1 MLGRRVA
8 VRVLSSRVPIPPL
21 PSRDEWWGREA
32 GSQVVPS
39 IDPSIRQ
46 GNLDYRELRRLK
58 LTEIEKLSEWQQM
71 ESFQRYL
78 DTPSFSDS
86 SKVDCQISRKNLELA
101 IEAAFATMAISLE
114 SRIAALLGQ
123 GFYTIGPGGEELAAV
138 FGLVL
143 RPTDAMALHYRH
155 LGAQIARQL
164 AAGKSV
170 QSVLLDRARGH
181 VLSIYDPA
189 TSAAH
194 CAIGGGKYDFLV
206 TSTLASQC
214 PPAVG
219 RALGASLAKQ
229 LGQPSI
235 FPSDFVSFV
244 SLGDGSV
251 NHAHF
256 LSASNLAEYASF
268 RKYKC
273 PVVFCVTD
281 NGLSI
286 SLKGHGWLESEFLK
300 RYRMKVFQADGNEF
314 FDIWQQSFSAIEYS
328 RTTSKPSLI
337 LLKNVPRRFGHA
349 ATDRQSAYLTEE
361 EIQSLASRNP
371 VINLCRSASSFG
383 VSYSYLSER
392 LSRIRELSIQA
403 FQQAVKEPKIT
414 SRSEISERNSSSLVP
429 LQSKVRVRNDFP
441 LSDRH
446 VMRKHMTAI
455 YDELLSLNPNMVYI
469 GEDVIHGGYYLVTDG
484 LAKKYPH
491 RIQDFP
497 PDEGT
502 LIGAGMGFSQ
512 AGLIPV
518 VEIPYAKYLDCGAD
532 MFFEAVMMNWLSN
545 GKQQNGMILRLQGF
559 DRGIF
564 GGNFHTHNML
574 HIPPG
579 LDVVCY
585 SNGPDYARG
594 LRYSLE
600 QARQGRVVMTVDCTN
615 LLNLHHVTGHDYAWR
630 FPYTESD
637 EMMRWDEVR
646 IHGEVL
652 SQTLGIVTYGN
663 GVVTALQA
671 REFLLASGFKQN
683 IVIVDAPYLSAVT
696 NGLRLAMAGL
706 DSVVFADICKHGQN
720 PLAGHVTR
728 LHSENRLPP
737 KWRCI
742 AAQRTYNPLG
752 STLTFLNVEDIVDAC
767 KSIYM

>member
-1 MLGRRVA
+1 
-8 VRVLSSRVPIPPL
+8 
-21 PSRDEWWGREA
+21 
-32 GSQVVPS
+32 
-39 IDPSIRQ
+39 
-46 GNLDYRELRRLK
+46 
-58 LTEIEKLSEWQQM
+58 
-71 ESFQRYL
+71 
-78 DTPSFSDS
+78 
-86 SKVDCQISRKNLELA
+86 
-101 IEAAFATMAISLE
+101 
-114 SRIAALLGQ
+114 
-123 GFYTIGPGGEELAAV
+123 
-138 FGLVL
+138 
-143 RPTDAMALHYRH
+143 
-155 LGAQIARQL
+155 
-164 AAGKSV
+164 
-170 QSVLLDRARGH
+170 
-181 VLSIYDPA
+181 
-189 TSAAH
+189 
-194 CAIGGGKYDFLV
+194 
-206 TSTLASQC
+206 
-214 PPAVG
+214 
-219 RALGASLAKQ
+219 
-229 LGQPSI
+229 
-235 FPSDFVSFV
+235 
-244 SLGDGSV
+244 
-251 NHAHF
+251 
-256 LSASNLAEYASF
+256 
-268 RKYKC
+268 
-273 PVVFCVTD
+273 
-281 NGLSI
+281 
-286 SLKGHGWLESEFLK
+286 
-300 RYRMKVFQADGNEF
+300 
-314 FDIWQQSFSAIEYS
+314 
-328 RTTSKPSLI
+328 
-337 LLKNVPRRFGHA
+337 
-349 ATDRQSAYLTEE
+349 
-361 EIQSLASRNP
+361 
-371 VINLCRSASSFG
+371 
-383 VSYSYLSER
+383 
-392 LSRIRELSIQA
+392 
-403 FQQAVKEPKIT
+403 
-414 SRSEISERNSSSLVP
+414 
-429 LQSKVRVRNDFP
+429 
-441 LSDRH
+441 
-446 VMRKHMTAI
+446 
-455 YDELLSLNPNMVYI
+455 
-469 GEDVIHGGYYLVTDG
+469 
-484 LAKKYPH
+484 
-491 RIQDFP
+491 
-497 PDEGT
+497 
-502 LIGAGMGFSQ
+502 
-512 AGLIPV
+512 
-518 VEIPYAKYLDCGAD
+518 
-532 MFFEAVMMNWLSN
+532 MMNWLSN